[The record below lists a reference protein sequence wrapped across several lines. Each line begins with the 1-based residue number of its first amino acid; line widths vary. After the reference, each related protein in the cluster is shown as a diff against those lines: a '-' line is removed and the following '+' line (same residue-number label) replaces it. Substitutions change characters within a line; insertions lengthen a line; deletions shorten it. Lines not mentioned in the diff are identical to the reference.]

1 MISTLIVDNEKRTPK
16 ARIYHLKPQT
26 DLELIAEYR
35 HTIRALEKALQ
46 SIELKPLFSAQP
58 CFIRCYKGNLSYSIN
73 AASIERVN
81 STSSTGV
88 NLMTKDGQEHHTNE
102 TLKGLEEKT
111 SLVRCHLQHLVNMDC
126 IKMVEKIARGQGIIH
141 TYNGF
146 TLPVSRRRLE
156 TFKL

>member
-1 MISTLIVDNEKRTPK
+1 MVSTLIVDNEKRTPK
-16 ARIYHLKPQT
+16 ARIYHLEPQT
-26 DLELIAEYR
+26 NLELIAEYR

-58 CFIRCYKGNLSYSIN
+58 CFIRCYKGNSSYAIN

-81 STSSTGV
+81 STPNTGV

-102 TLKGLEEKT
+102 TLKELEKKT
-111 SLVRCHLQHLVNMDC
+111 PLVRCHLQHLVNMDC
-126 IKMVEKIARGQGIIH
+126 IKMVEKRARGLGMIH
-141 TYNGF
+141 TYKGF
-146 TLPVSRRRLE
+146 TLPVSRRHMD